1 VQTFEKQNNLC
12 DSRRHNKLNVSDFSC
27 PGPLAPPNTGFVAFQ
42 SLANN
47 VSSFRISATG
57 VVLELDQSSKIVKK
71 LKLVGQPYKVR
82 HLDTAGAAIDQRRA
96 SRLLCSAVL
105 AQRRVALTK
114 MCVRFDGV
122 ERRVFLMGL
131 VFLAHARRNS
141 FTMPFTR

>member
-1 VQTFEKQNNLC
+1 VQTFEEQRNLC
-12 DSRRHNKLNVSDFSC
+12 NPRKHIILNVSISSC

-82 HLDTAGAAIDQRRA
+82 QLDTAGAAIHRRRA
-96 SRLLCSAVL
+96 SRLLCF
-105 AQRRVALTK
+105 
-114 MCVRFDGV
+114 C
-122 ERRVFLMGL
+122 
-131 VFLAHARRNS
+131 S
-141 FTMPFTR
+141 FGSKEGCPYQDVCSL